1 MDFRYDTDDWGDY
14 DDSYLTYA
22 SPLPGTR
29 LVGVNVRHLYVTPTE
44 KGTTI
49 YVNGQNM
56 GYIPY
61 GHTLNVNF
69 STPQTVVVTA
79 NSPIVAVSMYID
91 PGERSR
97 TYAFPLM
104 PPTSGDFLIPNSVKT
119 FAENRKALAVNE
131 YYIVL
136 DSQGNIIENQSLP
149 SQPVVL
155 HLTNSEVFVFRT
167 FYYEDP
173 WGDNAPR
180 YAMSAQAVK
189 PAMYSTLVG
198 WIGPVNEHTVTNQ
211 LRFYAESEVV
221 VYKDYGADGS
231 IDDVETLSPGKI
243 YSFSDHGTN
252 PDKSMLIYVKGKIS
266 GYYTDVIGWSYQIEG
281 AREMGTSPL
290 INTNI
295 PPVAN
300 FTFVPQTPQVN
311 TEITFNASSSY
322 DPDGSIVN
330 YTWDFG
336 DGTTAEGKVVKHSYS
351 KEGTYTVTLTVTDNK
366 GAVNT
371 TSKELTVVNPTHTI
385 RLMVGKVPVAFVD
398 VEAWKDGKLVETETS
413 DLDGYVHFKN
423 TIDQTYTLKIMG
435 EEYGVTPVVLLPPA
449 KVLNVVFYNWTVSYV
464 KVTRLS
470 DGLTYSGSPHTLYAN
485 SILTFPQDGT
495 KYSIETENP
504 KFQFYITSTNLPKGV
519 SRVITIPK
527 PPVESGVIKY
537 STLPFDPVSYEF
549 EFSNPVSPDN
559 PGGNCYGMSEVAA
572 LFYEYKN
579 GFPVKVPL
587 ALHTGL
593 IYHPIQYLYSDYKP
607 RIIYENG
614 INHKE
619 DLDDIWLRVTLHH
632 LYNKQLSAALYIL
645 NSPIKR
651 MLTTAQAVAWIN
663 KGYPV
668 LVSLGPYYSSKY
680 GTDFG
685 GHEVLAFGYLLTR
698 DSIIF
703 AVYNPNYNGEIQWM
717 SVTPVGDMGFHGEA
731 TLVGSQGVQ
740 KWYGVSFTLPSTMKY
755 SVFLKLWTLNIPWA
769 EYAKTLSKYNA
780 TIIMS
785 DHELKIYYLNSS
797 GIFEGHFITHSGVQY
812 YVSDISGSHGFA
824 EWSKENG
831 VIEPFY
837 AVSYPNNLNGEGAID
852 IKTLTPPGDLDPYT
866 VMRIG
871 ESNIS
876 GFSVNSSVDVATED
890 RGGVYVLSGNGS
902 GWIQVNRFL
911 VMNESYEKSTLD
923 FKGTNV
929 TVKLENEKVEADLN
943 GDGVPDKVIAPP
955 RASFTMTPKSAGV
968 NTGITFNAS
977 SSYDPDGSIV
987 NYTWDFGDG
996 TTAEGKVVTHSYSV
1010 SGIYMVTL
1018 TVTDNNGTKTSLT
1031 KVLVIQPILDFVP
1044 PTPQNGEVV
1053 SQSHIFIN
1061 VSSNVP
1067 LKKALLEWNGKNITM
1082 KAASSTSWYLNLTGL
1097 KRGTY
1102 HFRVWG
1108 EEENGNL
1115 GVSDFRTVIV
1125 KLPETPAIS
1134 KENAMSSYNTV
1145 LTVSHLWTA
1154 WFFKYHDE
1162 FNRLYA
1168 NASGVDNAT
1177 LQKALKLHKEAT
1189 EFMLKAWRMEN
1200 LSDIQAVL
1208 WDFTKTKSLPQF
1220 WNIRKAF
1227 LMEREALKMLE
1238 SAIAAKSS

>member
-1 MDFRYDTDDWGDY
+1 MYLQPFWGTDWYGSGIEIFSIEPGTQVLIDTTFNGPDSSDPVYHISAGDRLYIGDFPDISNFQVVTWKKNPLVIYSNRPIFVDFRYDTDDWGDY

-44 KGTTI
+44 KGTTV

-198 WIGPVNEHTVTNQ
+198 WIGPVNEHTVANQ

-231 IDDVETLSPGKI
+231 IDDVETLFPGKI
-243 YSFSDHGTN
+243 YSFSDHETN

-336 DGTTAEGKVVKHSYS
+336 DGTTAEGKVV
-351 KEGTYTVTLTVTDNK
+351 
-366 GAVNT
+366 
-371 TSKELTVVNPTHTI
+371 
-385 RLMVGKVPVAFVD
+385 
-398 VEAWKDGKLVETETS
+398 
-413 DLDGYVHFKN
+413 
-423 TIDQTYTLKIMG
+423 
-435 EEYGVTPVVLLPPA
+435 
-449 KVLNVVFYNWTVSYV
+449 
-464 KVTRLS
+464 
-470 DGLTYSGSPHTLYAN
+470 
-485 SILTFPQDGT
+485 
-495 KYSIETENP
+495 
-504 KFQFYITSTNLPKGV
+504 
-519 SRVITIPK
+519 
-527 PPVESGVIKY
+527 
-537 STLPFDPVSYEF
+537 
-549 EFSNPVSPDN
+549 
-559 PGGNCYGMSEVAA
+559 
-572 LFYEYKN
+572 
-579 GFPVKVPL
+579 
-587 ALHTGL
+587 
-593 IYHPIQYLYSDYKP
+593 
-607 RIIYENG
+607 
-614 INHKE
+614 
-619 DLDDIWLRVTLHH
+619 
-632 LYNKQLSAALYIL
+632 
-645 NSPIKR
+645 
-651 MLTTAQAVAWIN
+651 
-663 KGYPV
+663 
-668 LVSLGPYYSSKY
+668 
-680 GTDFG
+680 
-685 GHEVLAFGYLLTR
+685 
-698 DSIIF
+698 
-703 AVYNPNYNGEIQWM
+703 
-717 SVTPVGDMGFHGEA
+717 
-731 TLVGSQGVQ
+731 
-740 KWYGVSFTLPSTMKY
+740 
-755 SVFLKLWTLNIPWA
+755 
-769 EYAKTLSKYNA
+769 
-780 TIIMS
+780 
-785 DHELKIYYLNSS
+785 
-797 GIFEGHFITHSGVQY
+797 
-812 YVSDISGSHGFA
+812 
-824 EWSKENG
+824 
-831 VIEPFY
+831 
-837 AVSYPNNLNGEGAID
+837 
-852 IKTLTPPGDLDPYT
+852 
-866 VMRIG
+866 
-871 ESNIS
+871 
-876 GFSVNSSVDVATED
+876 
-890 RGGVYVLSGNGS
+890 
-902 GWIQVNRFL
+902 
-911 VMNESYEKSTLD
+911 
-923 FKGTNV
+923 
-929 TVKLENEKVEADLN
+929 
-943 GDGVPDKVIAPP
+943 
-955 RASFTMTPKSAGV
+955 
-968 NTGITFNAS
+968 
-977 SSYDPDGSIV
+977 
-987 NYTWDFGDG
+987 
-996 TTAEGKVVTHSYSV
+996 THSYSV
-1010 SGIYMVTL
+1010 SGIYRVTL

-1067 LKKALLEWNGKNITM
+1067 LKKVLLEWNGRNITM

-1097 KRGTY
+1097 KSGIY

-1108 EEENGNL
+1108 EDEKGNL

-1134 KENAMSSYNTV
+1134 KENAISSYNTV

-1177 LQKALKLHKEAT
+1177 LQKALKLHKEAM
-1189 EFMLKAWRMEN
+1189 ELMLKAWRIEN

-1220 WNIRKAF
+1220 WDIRKAF